1 MHRRPNA
8 DERPRRDTKVP
19 KSPDDLEALKAE
31 RAAADRAYND
41 ALTRLDRAIQQL
53 PADFPQPPP
62 VPDEHQV
69 TPLNTLWKI
78 DAPPAAGLR
87 RGFIAGVRRA
97 IAPLFEQQQA
107 FNAAVVDHVNR
118 SVPVA
123 RETRASIES
132 TLTVMRDT
140 IGELIR
146 FQSLLVEFLQQVTP
160 YVDTRDRDVAGLLRG
175 LSGAINGVADEVLK
189 RSEATLA
196 RDRRHEQRVEALESS
211 IRALQDQLAEMTRR
225 GRDDG

>member
-1 MHRRPNA
+1 MP
-8 DERPRRDTKVP
+8 E
-19 KSPDDLEALKAE
+19 SPDDLEALKEE

-69 TPLNTLWKI
+69 TPINTLWKI
-78 DAPPAAGLR
+78 DVPAHGGLR
-87 RGFIAGVRRA
+87 VLSPVRR
-97 IAPLFEQQQA
+97 IVGPILEQQQA
-107 FNAAVVDHVNR
+107 FNAAVVDHINR
-118 SVPVA
+118 EVPVA
-123 RETRASIES
+123 RETRASIAS
-132 TLTVMRDT
+132 TLTVLRDT
-140 IGELIR
+140 IAELVR

-189 RSEATLA
+189 RSEAALV
-196 RDRRHEQRVEALESS
+196 RDRRHEMRIEALEAA
-211 IRALQDQLAEMTRR
+211 IGALREELAALQRR
-225 GRDDG
+225 GRTDA

>member
-1 MHRRPNA
+1 MA
-8 DERPRRDTKVP
+8 

-31 RAAADRAYND
+31 RAAADLAYND
-41 ALTRLDRAIQQL
+41 ALTRLDRAIQRL

-78 DAPPAAGLR
+78 EAPPATGLR
-87 RGFIAGVRRA
+87 RGFVAGVRRA
-97 IAPLFEQQQA
+97 IAPLVEQQQA

-123 RETRASIES
+123 RETRASIDS
-132 TLTVMRDT
+132 TLTVLRDT
-140 IGELIR
+140 ISELIG
-146 FQSLLVEFLQQVTP
+146 FQGLLVEFLQQVTP

-175 LSGAINGVADEVLK
+175 LAGAINGVADEVLK

-196 RDRRHEQRVEALESS
+196 RDRRHDMRVEALEASVA
-211 IRALQDQLAEMTRR
+211 ALREELAALRR
-225 GRDDG
+225 GRIDA

>member
-1 MHRRPNA
+1 
-8 DERPRRDTKVP
+8 VP
-19 KSPDDLEALKAE
+19 KSPDDLEGLKAE

-41 ALTRLDRAIQQL
+41 ALTRLDRAIQRL

-78 DAPPAAGLR
+78 EAPPAAGIR
-87 RGFIAGVRRA
+87 RGFVAGVRRA
-97 IAPLFEQQQA
+97 VAPLFEQQQA

-123 RETRASIES
+123 RETRASIDS
-132 TLTVMRDT
+132 TLTVLRDT
-140 IGELIR
+140 VSELIG
-146 FQSLLVEFLQQVTP
+146 FQGLLVEFLQQVTP

-175 LSGAINGVADEVLK
+175 LSGAINGVAEEVLR

-196 RDRRHEQRVEALESS
+196 RDRRHEQRVDALESAVA
-211 IRALQDQLAEMTRR
+211 ALREELAALRR
-225 GRDDG
+225 GRTDA

>member
-1 MHRRPNA
+1 
-8 DERPRRDTKVP
+8 VP

-31 RAAADRAYND
+31 REAADRAYNE

-78 DAPPAAGLR
+78 DLPHGGVRSLSPLR
-87 RGFIAGVRRA
+87 RLLG
-97 IAPLFEQQQA
+97 PLLEQQQA
-107 FNAAVVDHVNR
+107 FNAAMVDHVNR
-118 SVPVA
+118 AVPVA

-132 TLTVMRDT
+132 TLTVVRDA
-140 IGELIR
+140 IAELVR
-146 FQSLLVEFLQQVTP
+146 FQSLLVEYLQQITP

-175 LSGAINGVADEVLK
+175 LSGAINGVADEMLK
-189 RSEATLA
+189 RSEAALV
-196 RDRRHEQRVEALESS
+196 RDRRQEMRVEALEAA
-211 IRALQDQLAEMTRR
+211 IAALRDEIAALQQR
-225 GRDDG
+225 GNA